1 MNYKR
6 NNEELQLLI
15 DSGFMDHPDNIRA
28 VIDRLAQPEGV
39 EQIED
44 RMEEEVRQIEGS
56 SVKALSLKDQP
67 ASKMTLKEE
76 LNANMVGPEQLR
88 DY

>member
-28 VIDRLAQPEGV
+28 VIDRLEGV
-39 EQIED
+39 EQIEE

>member
-1 MNYKR
+1 
-6 NNEELQLLI
+6 
-15 DSGFMDHPDNIRA
+15 MDHPDNIRA